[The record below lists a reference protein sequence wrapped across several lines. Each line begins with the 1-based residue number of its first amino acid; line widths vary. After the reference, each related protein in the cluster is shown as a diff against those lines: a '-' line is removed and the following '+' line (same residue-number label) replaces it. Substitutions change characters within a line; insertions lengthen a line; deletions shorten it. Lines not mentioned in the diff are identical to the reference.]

1 MKKFII
7 VVLVVLTLLVVGCS
21 STKSIYDNNKSLTTP
36 DYNTDYNNAAQNF
49 YPEYVLPN
57 NYTTRGLIASY
68 DNVFQANNIT
78 DYKYYATNN
87 TLKVWVNNWDN
98 VTANVKTKIKN
109 ELMKIDANI
118 NNIEFVNTKD
128 EVK

>member
-7 VVLVVLTLLVVGCS
+7 VVLVLLTLLVVGCS

-36 DYNTDYNNAAQNF
+36 DSNTNYNDAAKNF
-49 YPEYVLPN
+49 YPDYVPKD
-57 NYTTRGLIASY
+57 YTTKGLNASY
-68 DNVFQANNIT
+68 DSVFKANNIT

-87 TLKVWVNNWDN
+87 TLKVWINNWDN
-98 VTANVKTKIKN
+98 VTANVKSKIKN
-109 ELMKIDANI
+109 ELMNIDTNI
-118 NNIEFVNTKD
+118 KNIEFVNTKN

>member
-7 VVLVVLTLLVVGCS
+7 VVLVLLTLLVVGCS

-36 DYNTDYNNAAQNF
+36 DYNANYNDAARNF
-49 YPEYVLPN
+49 YPDYVLPN
-57 NYTTRGLIASY
+57 NYTTRGLNASY

-98 VTANVKTKIKN
+98 VTANIKAKIKN
-109 ELMKIDANI
+109 ELMNIDANI
-118 NNIEFVNTKD
+118 NNIEFVNTKN

>member
-7 VVLVVLTLLVVGCS
+7 VVLVVLALFVVGCS

-57 NYTTRGLIASY
+57 NYTTRGL
-68 DNVFQANNIT
+68 NC
-78 DYKYYATNN
+78 K
-87 TLKVWVNNWDN
+87 L
-98 VTANVKTKIKN
+98 
-109 ELMKIDANI
+109 
-118 NNIEFVNTKD
+118 
-128 EVK
+128 